1 MSDVALRPSDSIW
14 RPALAGWLIIALFF
28 GGLGSWA
35 ALAPLNGA
43 VVATGVVKVQGN
55 RKSVQHLDGGIV
67 KELHVKEGDHV
78 EAGDLLIMLDDA
90 QAKAEFEV
98 LSQQLIVLRA
108 TEARLRAEL
117 ANDPELALPTELA
130 AWTDGP
136 YARDIWAGQVKQ
148 FDTRRAALEGQ
159 RKVIAEKINQLRSQI
174 DGAEAQV
181 KAYRE

>member
-1 MSDVALRPSDSIW
+1 MTAAALHLTDSW
-14 RPALAGWLIIALFF
+14 RWPAFAGWLIIALFF

-43 VVATGVVKVQGN
+43 VVANGIVKVQGN

-108 TEARLRAEL
+108 TEARLRAS
-117 ANDPELALPTELA
+117 LPP
-130 AWTDGP
+130 GH
-136 YARDIWAGQVKQ
+136 
-148 FDTRRAALEGQ
+148 RRAGAADRPARQQAHRGAGRAGAHGDPFALCRPG
-159 RKVIAEKINQLRSQI
+159 RRAHCLLDRRRNAAR
-174 DGAEAQV
+174 
-181 KAYRE
+181 REDPRHRAR